1 MIRKILKELLSE
13 LKKFIV
19 QSISVLEYKKRND
32 HKITHSNAKLTASDS
47 DIDEIFKLMHQGIMA
62 KIKSSASKHWF
73 IETIVKHSIKIFEC
87 YCKKK

>member
-32 HKITHSNAKLTASDS
+32 HKITHSSAASDS